1 MYTSFTYLLTPS
13 LCVCLFN
20 LALAIPLPVTSDGRT
35 SSVPIFSQLNPR
47 KMVQPNPQC
56 FVYHDC
62 SGQQAHREVE
72 APSVIQTRFRIILR
86 PQTSAGGGLE
96 SSTTLERSTR
106 VTNLVTR
113 YLNQSEYYSGLSS
126 DDFSLVNPW
135 EDTDA
140 AVISFQL
147 EDSWEGGHCN
157 PSCLGMIDMP
167 HDDGNSGASIIHGT
181 LSSGHSNPVENYRQ
195 LLIDHIES
203 SSFPHTLSGI

>member
-167 HDDGNSGASIIHGT
+167 HDDGNSEASIIHGT